1 LIGRSSG
8 LAALVSSGSALDLK
22 SISNAG
28 LEVHMRSYA
37 NSLIVKPMVYVPRF
51 NMPIIDGSASMAVL
65 GGDGK
70 GVSEYPD
77 AALIPQYEK
86 AVVDAYRQAGL
97 TVTWI
102 DADQTVPF
110 QGSIHCLTQQI
121 GRVPNH

>member
-1 LIGRSSG
+1 
-8 LAALVSSGSALDLK
+8 
-22 SISNAG
+22 
-28 LEVHMRSYA
+28 
-37 NSLIVKPMVYVPRF
+37 
-51 NMPIIDGSASMAVL
+51 MAVL

-86 AVVDAYRQAGL
+86 AVVDAYGQAGL

-102 DADQTVPF
+102 DADQTVQF